1 MHSKSRAKFS
11 QYAADC
17 LTTPERLQDRISIFG
32 HLTTVFNPLPAKRVL
47 RAVPVRKPDKD
58 LDANTDAQGSHLQHC
73 RKPPALRG
81 RNINHGGTTDLYWQS
96 GLRQDLFMEIA
107 SAGAML
113 RSPSARQRDGAF
125 GRQSAPPYAS
135 LKL

>member
-1 MHSKSRAKFS
+1 VKRARALDLGVSGLRIAMGWALARLDSNVNPDLCPPMHLKSRAKFS

-58 LDANTDAQGSHLQHC
+58 LDAA
-73 RKPPALRG
+73 AL
-81 RNINHGGTTDLYWQS
+81 
-96 GLRQDLFMEIA
+96 GLLRASTVVGQAFIA
-107 SAGAML
+107 
-113 RSPSARQRDGAF
+113 ARIT
-125 GRQSAPPYAS
+125 
-135 LKL
+135 